1 MNKTAL
7 IVGGTGQ
14 FGFYFA
20 KFLLQKKYKIYI
32 STRSFKN
39 NKLNKF
45 RLLKK
50 KINFIKINILK

>member
-20 KFLLQKKYKIYI
+20 KFLLQRNIKYIFLHEVLKI
-32 STRSFKN
+32 
-39 NKLNKF
+39 
-45 RLLKK
+45 
-50 KINFIKINILK
+50 IN